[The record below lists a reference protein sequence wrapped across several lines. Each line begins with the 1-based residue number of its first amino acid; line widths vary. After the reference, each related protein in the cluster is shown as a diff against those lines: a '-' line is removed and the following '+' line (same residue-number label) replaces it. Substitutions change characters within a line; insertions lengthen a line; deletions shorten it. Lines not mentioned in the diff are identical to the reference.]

1 MRIRLTKIFPK
12 SAIEMVC
19 SQFKRNDVN
28 IFYRSKVSLN
38 KNKLDILWMFNYSWR
53 L

>member
-28 IFYRSKVSLN
+28 FAGLK
-38 KNKLDILWMFNYSWR
+38 
-53 L
+53 